1 MVELEALNGGLRR
14 RGIRLKVQQVK
25 EGLWLRGTLPQLD
38 GTRSQQRVSLGLKAI
53 ETSLVEA
60 EARAVALA
68 AAIQKGTYPAAG
80 LPWIQATGCLNEA
93 PANSAERTVVEGIE
107 ELQRQYWQGKVRTSA
122 AERTWTRIQT
132 ELKRLPTGATLTTEL
147 LLAVAAATPAG
158 SRTRLEACK
167 VYKRLGKVV
176 GLAGLEQLDEL
187 RTPYEPKERE
197 LPTDDQL
204 VELLQQ
210 VGDHPRYG
218 WITWAAVTYGC
229 RPSEVFSLQP
239 AGDGTA
245 RVLTIKRKGKLPA
258 WRTALA
264 LQLTPPP
271 GPRSVPLDVS
281 TPAHYDS
288 LEAKQVCEYWQKWIK
303 KRVEGLQLYDL
314 RHCWAIRSIRKSLN
328 ASLAAKCMGHSLAV
342 HHNTYHRWL
351 DQADVAAVAAALQK
365 AS

>member
-1 MVELEALNGGLRR
+1 MVELEALNDGLQR

-38 GTRSQQRVSLGLKAI
+38 GSRRQQRVSLGLKAI

-60 EARAVALA
+60 EARTVALA

-80 LPWIQATGCLNEA
+80 LPWIQATGCLSEA
-93 PANSAERTVVEGIE
+93 PANPAVRTVGEWAE
-107 ELQRQYWQGKVRTSA
+107 ELQRQFWQGKVRTSA

-132 ELKRLPTGATLTTEL
+132 ELKRLRLGSTLTTEL
-147 LLAVAAATPAG
+147 LFAVAAATPAG

-167 VYKRLGKVV
+167 VYKRLGKVA
-176 GLAGLEQLDEL
+176 GLQGLEQLDEL

-197 LPTDDQL
+197 LPTDEQL
-204 VELLQQ
+204 IELLER
-210 VGDHPRYG
+210 VGGHPRYG

-229 RPSEVFSLQP
+229 RPSEVFSIQP

-245 RVLTIKRKGKLPA
+245 RVLTIKRKGKLPT

-264 LQLTPPP
+264 LQLAPPSVA
-271 GPRSVPLDVS
+271 RSVPLEVS
-281 TPAHYDS
+281 TPAQYDS
-288 LEAKQVCEYWQKWIK
+288 LQAKQVCEYWQKWL
-303 KRVEGLQLYDL
+303 KRRAEGLQLYDL
-314 RHCWAIRSIRKSLN
+314 RHCWAIRSIRKNLN

-351 DQADVAAVAAALQK
+351 DQSDVAAVAAGLR
-365 AS
+365 ASG